1 MSKRPHKGLR
11 RLPVNNLLP
20 NVLTVLALAAGM
32 TAIRYSLEERWEWA
46 ALAIVVAAGLDA
58 IDGRIAR
65 LLLSESRFGAELDS
79 LSDFIAFGVA
89 PGLLLYLWAGHGM
102 GDLGWIAALAY
113 VTCCGLRLARFNVAL
128 DDPDRPPW
136 ASNFFSGLSAPGAA
150 GFAMLPLMLSFEI
163 GEAPWRLPELVT
175 LWLVVAAVLMV
186 SGIPTFS
193 LKRLRIRRAHV
204 LPALLIVGLSAAILI
219 SYPWVLLPIMCFTYL
234 CSIPFAVRSHR
245 RLAASTAAAPP
256 PEEAEV

>member
-1 MSKRPHKGLR
+1 MAQRPSGRLR

-20 NVLTVLALAAGM
+20 NILTVLALAAGM
-32 TAIRYSLEERWEWA
+32 TAIRYSLQERWEWA

-65 LLLSESRFGAELDS
+65 LLLSASRFGAELDS

-89 PGLLLYLWAGHGM
+89 PGILMYLWAGHQM

-113 VTCCGLRLARFNVAL
+113 VTCAGLRLARFNVAQ

-136 ASNFFSGLSAPGAA
+136 ANNFFSGLSAPGAA

-163 GEAPWRLPELVT
+163 GDFPWRGGELVT
-175 LWLVVAAVLMV
+175 GW
-186 SGIPTFS
+186 
-193 LKRLRIRRAHV
+193 
-204 LPALLIVGLSAAILI
+204 LIVGAILM
-219 SYPWVLLPIMCFTYL
+219 V
-234 CSIPFAVRSHR
+234 
-245 RLAASTAAAPP
+245 
-256 PEEAEV
+256 